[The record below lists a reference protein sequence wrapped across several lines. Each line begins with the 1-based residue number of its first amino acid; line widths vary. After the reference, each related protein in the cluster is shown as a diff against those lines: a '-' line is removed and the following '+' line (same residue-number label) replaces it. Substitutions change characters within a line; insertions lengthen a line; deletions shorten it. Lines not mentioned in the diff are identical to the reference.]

1 MLFTSHQL
9 PVTSHFAQRAAVTL
23 ALLLTALSPAAQAGP
38 REREPQAVFQARR
51 AALRAKVDGPV
62 VLFGYTG
69 RENTSPSYIFQ
80 QEHNFFYL
88 TGHNQEG
95 AALVLLPEPPAGKTY
110 DGAREVLYLPA
121 RNLTRER
128 WDSLRLGPEDPTIA
142 DKTGFATVRAFSEL
156 RADLGKLAAVWTN
169 IHSLLP
175 NPNRGGYP
183 HEATWVEWM
192 KQAAPAATYKSAS
205 TMIGEMRMVKT
216 KGEIAL
222 LQKAIDLSLDAHF
235 EAMRRMKPGVWE
247 YEIGAAME
255 WVHKRGGSEVEGYAP
270 IVGSGFFSTVLH
282 YNDLGKKIEDGEI
295 VVLDVGASYS
305 GYVAD
310 ITRTL
315 PANGK
320 FTPRQREIY
329 EIVLGAQNA
338 VFAAIKP
345 GMTMGGDGPAS
356 LGKIARDYINSH
368 GKDLQGE
375 PLGKYFIHGLGH
387 HIGLNVHD
395 VAPKQVLEAG
405 MVITIEPGI
414 YIPDEKLGVRIED
427 DILVTETGYVN
438 LSQRLPRTVAE
449 IEKFMAGAKKRRTTT
464 DD

>member
-1 MLFTSHQL
+1 MKRSVARTIVGVVLI
-9 PVTSHFAQRAAVTL
+9 TL
-23 ALLLTALSPAAQAGP
+23 IAQADP
-38 REREPQAVFQARR
+38 REREPNAMFAERR
-51 AALRAKVDGPV
+51 AALQKKVDGPV

-80 QEHNFFYL
+80 QEHNFYYL
-88 TGHNQEG
+88 TGHPQEG
-95 AALVLLPEPPAGKTY
+95 AALVLLPESTPEGKSY
-110 DGAREVLYLPA
+110 DGPREVLYLPA
-121 RNLTRER
+121 RNLQRER
-128 WDSLRLGPEDPTIA
+128 WDSLRLGPDDPAISE
-142 DKTGFATVRAFSEL
+142 KTGFKTVRPFAEL
-156 RADLGKLAAVWTN
+156 RADLQRIVTVWTKFYT
-169 IHSLLP
+169 LLP
-175 NPNRGGYP
+175 QQGRGGYP
-183 HEATWVEWM
+183 HEANWLEWM
-192 KQAAPAATYKSAS
+192 KQSMATATYENIAR
-205 TMIGEMRMVKT
+205 TIGEMRQIKS

-222 LQKAIDLSLDAHF
+222 LQKAVDLSLDAHF
-235 EAMRRMKPGVWE
+235 EAMRRMKPGIYE

-270 IVGSGFFSTVLH
+270 IVGSGFYSTVLH
-282 YNDLGKKIEDGEI
+282 YNDLGKKIEDGDI

-345 GMTMGGDGPAS
+345 GMTMGGDGPNS
-356 LGKIARDYINSH
+356 LGRIAREYINSH
-368 GKDLQGE
+368 GKDLKGE

-387 HIGLNVHD
+387 QIGLNVHD
-395 VAPKQVLEAG
+395 VAPIQELRPG

-427 DILVTETGYVN
+427 DLLITETGYIN
-438 LSQRLPRTVAE
+438 LSARLPRTIAE
-449 IEKFMAGAKKRRTTT
+449 IEKFMADAKKRRTTA
-464 DD
+464 DE

>member
-1 MLFTSHQL
+1 MLHAAF
-9 PVTSHFAQRAAVTL
+9 PVLRAVLAV
-23 ALLLTALSPAAQAGP
+23 AVAMAAGAPFVAAGP
-38 REREPQAVFQARR
+38 REREPLAVFQQRR

-69 RENTSPSYIFQ
+69 REQASPSYIFQ
-80 QEHNFFYL
+80 QEENFYYL
-88 TGHNQEG
+88 TGHAQEG
-95 AALVLLPEPPAGKTY
+95 AALLLLPDKAPEGKAY
-110 DGAREVLYLPA
+110 EGPREVLYLPA
-121 RNLTRER
+121 RNLQRER
-128 WDSLRLGPEDPTIA
+128 WDSLRLGPHDPAINE
-142 DKTGFATVRAFSEL
+142 KTGFAAVRPFAEL
-156 RADLGKLAAVWTN
+156 RADLGNIVATWT
-169 IHSLLP
+169 SFYTLLP
-175 NPNRGGYP
+175 RPNSAGYP
-183 HEATWVEWM
+183 HEANWLDWLKKAM
-192 KQAAPAATYKSAS
+192 ATAEYKSVAAA
-205 TMIGEMRMVKT
+205 IAEMRQIKSP
-216 KGEIAL
+216 GEIAL

-235 EAMRRMKPGVWE
+235 EAMRRMRPGI
-247 YEIGAAME
+247 YEFEIAAAME

-282 YNDLGKKIEDGEI
+282 YNDLGKKIEDGDM

-305 GYVAD
+305 AYVAD

-345 GMTMGGDGPAS
+345 GMSLGGDGPNS
-356 LGKIARDYINSH
+356 LGKIARDYINAH
-368 GKDLQGE
+368 GKDLKGE

-387 HIGLNVHD
+387 QIGLNVHD
-395 VAPKQVLEAG
+395 VAPIRELKPG

-414 YIPDEKLGVRIED
+414 YIPEENLGVRIED
-427 DILVTETGYVN
+427 DLLITETGYKL
-438 LSQRLPRTVAE
+438 LSARLPRTVAE
-449 IEKFMAGAKKRRTTT
+449 IEKFMAEAKKRRTST